1 MSNDDLERVTLLEV
15 VMSRGIQALSKDEL
29 ERLHTLLEQKDY
41 SNDTKAQK
49 SKKKLLK
56 KISIAIY
63 DKDEKSGNSFKMS

>member
-1 MSNDDLERVTLLEV
+1 MSSDDLERVTLLEV
-15 VMSRGIQALSKDEL
+15 VMSRGVQALSRVEL

-41 SNDTKAQK
+41 SNDPKAQK

-63 DKDEKSGNSFKMS
+63 DKDEKYGNSFKMS

>member
-15 VMSRGIQALSKDEL
+15 VMSRGIQALTRDEL

-41 SNDTKAQK
+41 SNDSKAQK

-63 DKDEKSGNSFKMS
+63 DKDEKYGNSFKMS

>member
-1 MSNDDLERVTLLEV
+1 MSNDDLERVTLLDA
-15 VMSRGIQALSKDEL
+15 VMSRVIQALTIVEL

-41 SNDTKAQK
+41 GNDGKAQK

-63 DKDEKSGNSFKMS
+63 DKDEKYGNSFKIS

>member
-15 VMSRGIQALSKDEL
+15 VMSRGIQALSRVEL

-41 SNDTKAQK
+41 GNDTKAQK

-63 DKDEKSGNSFKMS
+63 DKDEKYGSSFKMS

>member
-15 VMSRGIQALSKDEL
+15 VMSRGVQALTQDEL

-41 SNDTKAQK
+41 SNDPKAQK

-56 KISIAIY
+56 KISNAIY

>member
-15 VMSRGIQALSKDEL
+15 IMSRGVQALSRVEL

-41 SNDTKAQK
+41 SNDPKAQK

-56 KISIAIY
+56 KILIAIY
-63 DKDEKSGNSFKMS
+63 DKDEKYGNSFKMS